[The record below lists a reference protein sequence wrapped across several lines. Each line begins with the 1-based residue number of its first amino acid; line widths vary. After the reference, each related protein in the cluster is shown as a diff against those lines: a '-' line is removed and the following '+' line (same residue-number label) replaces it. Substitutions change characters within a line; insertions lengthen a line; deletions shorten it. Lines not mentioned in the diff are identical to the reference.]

1 MPSFSSPLTDRV
13 QTAQLTIGHTL
24 DNPTLVMEALVTPGV
39 ALPGLT
45 TRMDG
50 HKELALVGDAVLK
63 LALTLDG
70 YEAKRSRGEPLITP
84 IPRKVCSSSISDLI
98 SKTLQTKASNVNLA
112 LVGRRMGLDNLV
124 IVNPSQAG
132 MVSDKV
138 MANTVEALIGAVYM
152 DSNSIDAVRPVLAA
166 MGLDWPA

>member
-70 YEAKRSRGEPLITP
+70 YEAKRSR
-84 IPRKVCSSSISDLI
+84 DLI

-166 MGLDWPA
+166 MGLDGPA

>member
-1 MPSFSSPLTDRV
+1 MPSIPSLADKV
-13 QTAQLTIGHTL
+13 QTAQLTLGYTF
-24 DNPTLVMEALVTPGV
+24 DNPTIGMGALVTPGV
-39 ALPGLT
+39 ALPGLP

-50 HKELALVGDAVLK
+50 HKELAHVGDAVLK

-70 YEAKRSRGEPLITP
+70 YEAKRSRGKPLLSSL
-84 IPRKVCSSSISDLI
+84 PRKVCSSFTSEFT
-98 SKTLQTKASNVNLA
+98 SKILQTKASNVNLA
-112 LVGRRMGLDNLV
+112 MVGRRMGLDKLV

-152 DSNSIDAVRPVLAA
+152 DSNSVDAVRPVLAA
-166 MGLDWPA
+166 MGLDGPA

>member
-1 MPSFSSPLTDRV
+1 MPSFPDRV
-13 QTAQLTIGHTL
+13 QTAQLTIGYTF
-24 DNPTLVMEALVTPGV
+24 DDPTIGMGALVTPGV
-39 ALPGLT
+39 ALPGLP

-63 LALTLDG
+63 LSLTLDG
-70 YEAKRSRGEPLITP
+70 YVAKRSREYTSNI
-84 IPRKVCSSSISDLI
+84 
-98 SKTLQTKASNVNLA
+98 LQTKASNVNLA
-112 LVGRRMGLDNLV
+112 LVGRRMGLDKLV

-152 DSNSIDAVRPVLAA
+152 DSNSIEAVRPVLAA
-166 MGLDWPA
+166 MGLDLPA

>member
-1 MPSFSSPLTDRV
+1 MPSFSSLTEKV
-13 QTAQLTIGHTL
+13 QTAQLMIGHTF
-24 DNPTLVMEALVTPGV
+24 DNPTIGMEALVTPGV

-45 TRMDG
+45 TRTDG

-70 YEAKRSRGEPLITP
+70 YEAKRSREFTSNI
-84 IPRKVCSSSISDLI
+84 
-98 SKTLQTKASNVNLA
+98 LQTKASNANLA
-112 LVGRRMGLDNLV
+112 LIGRKMGLDNVV

-152 DSNSIDAVRPVLAA
+152 DTGSVDSVLPVLATL
-166 MGLDWPA
+166 GLDWPA